1 MKKILIATDKP
12 FASTAKTL
20 ISQVIQDAGYEV
32 IYLEKYASQTEF
44 IAAVKEIDA
53 LIVRSDI
60 VDAAVFAAASNLKI
74 VVRAGAGYDN
84 IDLDCATKHHVCVMN
99 TPGQNA
105 NAVGELVFGLL
116 IYSMRNYFNGSVGKE
131 LKGRTLGI
139 HAFGNVG
146 KCVARISRGFGMEVY
161 GYDAFPGQEK
171 EMDSLGVKHV
181 DNVEELYSLCEIV
194 SLHLPATELTKESI
208 NANLLSRM
216 PKNAILINTARQE
229 IIDEKDL
236 QSVMQ
241 ARKDFVFLA
250 DTKPL
255 IDEQLKTEFPTRYYA
270 TPKKMGAQTEEAN
283 TNAGVAAAIQIV
295 NFFKTG
301 DEHFRINL

>member
-20 ISQVIQDAGYEV
+20 ILQVIQDAGYEV

-60 VDAAVFAAASNLKI
+60 VDAAVFAVASNLKI

-146 KCVARISRGFGMEVY
+146 KCVARIARGFGMEVY
-161 GYDAFPGQEK
+161 GYDAFPGKEE

-216 PKNAILINTARQE
+216 PKDAILINTARQE

-241 ARKDFVFLA
+241 SRKDFVFLA
-250 DTKPL
+250 DAKPL

>member
-20 ISQVIQDAGYEV
+20 ISQVIQDAGYEAFF
-32 IYLEKYASQTEF
+32 LEKYTSQSEF
-44 IAAVKEIDA
+44 IAAVKDFDA

-60 VDAAVFAAASNLKI
+60 VDAAIFAAASNLKI
-74 VVRAGAGYDN
+74 VVRAGTGYDN

-116 IYSMRNYFNGSVGKE
+116 IYSMRNCFNGSVGKE

-146 KCVARISRGFGMEVY
+146 KCVARIAKGFGMEVY
-161 GYDAFPGQEK
+161 GYDAFPGKEK

-181 DNVEELYSLCEIV
+181 GNVEELYSLCEIV

-216 PKNAILINTARQE
+216 PKDAILINTARQE

-236 QSVMQ
+236 QTVMQ
-241 ARKDFVFLA
+241 SRKDFVFLA
-250 DTKPL
+250 DTKTL
-255 IDEQLKTEFPTRYYA
+255 IDEQLKTEFPTRYY
-270 TPKKMGAQTEEAN
+270 TTQKKMGAQTEEAN

-301 DEHFRINL
+301 EEHFRINL

>member
-32 IYLEKYASQTEF
+32 IFLEKYASQTEF

-146 KCVARISRGFGMEVY
+146 KCVARIARGFGMEVY
-161 GYDAFPGQEK
+161 GYDAFPGKEK

-216 PKNAILINTARQE
+216 PKDAILINTARQE

-241 ARKDFVFLA
+241 SRKDFVFLA
-250 DTKPL
+250 DAKPL

>member
-12 FASTAKTL
+12 FASIAKTL
-20 ISQVIQDAGYEV
+20 ISQVIQDAGYEAF
-32 IYLEKYASQTEF
+32 YLEKYTSQTEF
-44 IAAVKEIDA
+44 IAAVKEVDA

-60 VDAAVFAAASNLKI
+60 VDAAVFAAAPNLKI

-116 IYSMRNYFNGSVGKE
+116 IYSMRNCFNGSVGKE

-146 KCVARISRGFGMEVY
+146 KCVARIAKGFGMEVY
-161 GYDAFPGQEK
+161 GYDAFPGKEK

-181 DNVEELYSLCEIV
+181 DNVEELYNLCEIV
-194 SLHLPATELTKESI
+194 SLHLPATELTKESV

-216 PKNAILINTARQE
+216 PEDAILINTARQE

-241 ARKDFVFLA
+241 SRKDFVFLA

-270 TPKKMGAQTEEAN
+270 TKKKMGAQTEEAN

-301 DEHFRINL
+301 DEHFRVNL

>member
-146 KCVARISRGFGMEVY
+146 KCVARIARGFGMEVY
-161 GYDAFPGQEK
+161 GYDAFPGKEK

-241 ARKDFVFLA
+241 SRKDFVFLA
-250 DTKPL
+250 DAKPL

>member
-12 FASTAKTL
+12 FASTAKRL
-20 ISQVIQDAGYEV
+20 ISQIIEDAGYEAL
-32 IYLEKYASQTEF
+32 YLEKYTSQKEF
-44 IAAVKEIDA
+44 LAAVKDVDA

-60 VDAAVFAAASNLKI
+60 VDTAVFDTAPNLKI

-116 IYSMRNYFNGSVGKE
+116 IYSMRNCFNGSVGKE

-146 KCVARISRGFGMEVY
+146 RCVAQIAKGFGMKVY
-161 GYDAFPGQEK
+161 GYDAFPGKDK

-181 DNVEELYSLCEIV
+181 DDVEELYNLCEIV
-194 SLHLPATELTKESI
+194 SLHLPATELTNGSI
-208 NANLLSRM
+208 NADLLNRM
-216 PKNAILINTARQE
+216 PKGAILINTARQE
-229 IIDEKDL
+229 IIDERDL

-241 ARKDFVFLA
+241 DRKDFVFLA

-255 IDEQLKTEFPTRYYA
+255 VDEQLRKEFPTRYYA

-283 TNAGVAAAIQIV
+283 TNAGVAAANQIV

-301 DEHFRINL
+301 DEHFRVNL

>member
-12 FASTAKTL
+12 FASTAKTI

-53 LIVRSDI
+53 FIVRSDI

-146 KCVARISRGFGMEVY
+146 KCVARIARGFGMEVY
-161 GYDAFPGQEK
+161 GYDAFPGKEK

-216 PKNAILINTARQE
+216 PKDAILINTARQE

-241 ARKDFVFLA
+241 SRKDFVFLA
-250 DTKPL
+250 DAKPL

>member
-12 FASTAKTL
+12 FASRAKTL
-20 ISQVIQDAGYEV
+20 ISQVIQDAGYEAF
-32 IYLEKYASQTEF
+32 YLEKYTSQTEF
-44 IAAVKEIDA
+44 IAAVKEVDA

-60 VDAAVFAAASNLKI
+60 VDVAVFAAAPNLKI

-116 IYSMRNYFNGSVGKE
+116 IYSMRNCFNGSVGKE

-146 KCVARISRGFGMEVY
+146 KCVARIAKGFGMEVY
-161 GYDAFPGQEK
+161 GYDAFPGKEK

-181 DNVEELYSLCEIV
+181 DNVEELYNLCEIV

-216 PKNAILINTARQE
+216 PEDAILINTARQE

-241 ARKDFVFLA
+241 SRKDFVFLA

-255 IDEQLKTEFPTRYYA
+255 IDEHLKTEFPTRYYA

-301 DEHFRINL
+301 DEHFRVNL